1 MINDTQ
7 KISIKVMTF
16 NIRLDTTIDGKNQWE
31 NRKEAV
37 LQVIQQEQPDILGLQ
52 EPLWHQLDYLQ
63 NMLPD
68 YTAVGDGREG
78 GNKGEFS
85 PFLFKTSVFEF
96 AKSDTGTF
104 WLSDTPGIPSKHWG
118 NHILRICS
126 WGRLK
131 HISSGEDILVYN
143 THLDHESALARLQS
157 VRAIVDHISMRTKPK
172 HYILMGDFNAN
183 ESSPPIQFLQKDA
196 SIPLVDSYRVIH
208 PDEEELATFHDYTG
222 FGSLGKIDYIFA
234 GLNTKIINAQVLTK
248 KVGSRYPSDHYPVV
262 MEFEP

>member
-1 MINDTQ
+1 M
-7 KISIKVMTF
+7 
-16 NIRLDTTIDGKNQWE
+16 
-31 NRKEAV
+31 
-37 LQVIQQEQPDILGLQ
+37 
-52 EPLWHQLDYLQ
+52 
-63 NMLPD
+63 
-68 YTAVGDGREG
+68 
-78 GNKGEFS
+78 
-85 PFLFKTSVFEF
+85 
-96 AKSDTGTF
+96 
-104 WLSDTPGIPSKHWG
+104 
-118 NHILRICS
+118 
-126 WGRLK
+126 K